1 MLPLDREFT
10 FLPSFM
16 NILLGEYTC
25 KMDPKGRVRLP
36 SGLLDQLPIEERD
49 QFVVSRGF
57 EKCLYLY
64 PRNAWEQEMVKVNN
78 LDQFDEQSRKLQRIM
93 YRGASPVKR
102 DNVDRLNLP
111 NQLLEWAGITA
122 NEGLVMAGV
131 NNRIEIWS
139 SSEWDAQM
147 NISPEEMAQ
156 LAQHVMAKR
165 SADPADP
172 AN

>member
-1 MLPLDREFT
+1 MLLLDREFT

-16 NILLGEYTC
+16 NSLLGEYTC
-25 KMDPKGRVRLP
+25 KIDSKGRVRLP
-36 SGLLDQLPIEERD
+36 SGLLDQLPVEERD
-49 QFVVSRGF
+49 QFVVHRGF

-64 PRNAWEQEMVKVNN
+64 PRKAWEQEMVKVNN

-93 YRGASPVKR
+93 YRGASPIKR

-111 NQLLEWAGITA
+111 NSLLSWAGITPS
-122 NEGLVMAGV
+122 GDLVLAGV

-139 SSEWDAQM
+139 ASEWEAQM
-147 NISPEEMAQ
+147 NISPEEMAE
-156 LAQHVMAKR
+156 LAQQVMAKR
-165 SADPADP
+165 NAGGVDE

>member
-1 MLPLDREFT
+1 MDREFT

-25 KMDPKGRVRLP
+25 KMDSKGRVRLP
-36 SGLLDQLPIEERD
+36 SGLLDQLPPEERD
-49 QFVVSRGF
+49 QFVISRGF

-64 PRNAWEQEMVKVNN
+64 PRKAWEQEMVKINN

-93 YRGASPVKR
+93 YRGASPLKR

-111 NQLLEWAGITA
+111 NHLLDWAGITSS
-122 NEGLVMAGV
+122 EGLVMAGV

-139 SSEWDAQM
+139 ASEWEEQM
-147 NISPEEMAQ
+147 NITPEEMNQ
-156 LAQHVMAKR
+156 LAQQVMAKQKAR
-165 SADPADP
+165 GVDG